1 MNGTVVGSRAHSH
14 KFSCPTWSGH
24 GEDNPSRPEGTG
36 PRTRSKG
43 GLCLPSLALQHFQG
57 SHVPFFW
64 RLVLQNQ
71 RGELEKAAWNPRSVP
86 RPSTHGSGSWSWQ
99 LRDTCLMIQSLVSC
113 VEKSPPPPP
122 NLGFGGKNPFRSNCP
137 IRGRTIPGDSKFPA
151 NSAGLPPARLTS
163 PGGEG
168 TLSPRPAE
176 TPWACSVWP
185 HLLSSPSLL
194 PPASSNSAA
203 SLCGHL

>member
-1 MNGTVVGSRAHSH
+1 MAQVLGPGVRWPLSSLLGSPTLPGQP
-14 KFSCPTWSGH
+14 CPLLLEAGVA
-24 GEDNPSRPEGTG
+24 EPEGG
-36 PRTRSKG
+36 
-43 GLCLPSLALQHFQG
+43 
-57 SHVPFFW
+57 
-64 RLVLQNQ
+64 
-71 RGELEKAAWNPRSVP
+71 LEKAAWNPRSVP

-99 LRDTCLMIQSLVSC
+99 LQLAFLMIQSLVSC
-113 VEKSPPPPP
+113 VEKSPPSPP

-137 IRGRTIPGDSKFPA
+137 TRGRTTPGDSKFPA

>member
-1 MNGTVVGSRAHSH
+1 MSSLLGSPTLPGQP
-14 KFSCPTWSGH
+14 CPLLLEAGVA
-24 GEDNPSRPEGTG
+24 EPEGGTG
-36 PRTRSKG
+36 ES
-43 GLCLPSLALQHFQG
+43 CLEPKKCASAFHTW
-57 SHVPFFW
+57 VW
-64 RLVLQNQ
+64 ILVLATPGYLLDDPEPGLLC
-71 RGELEKAAWNPRSVP
+71 GEE
-86 RPSTHGSGSWSWQ
+86 
-99 LRDTCLMIQSLVSC
+99 
-113 VEKSPPPPP
+113 PPPPP

-137 IRGRTIPGDSKFPA
+137 IRRRTIPGDSKFPA

>member
-1 MNGTVVGSRAHSH
+1 MSSLLGSSTLPGQ
-14 KFSCPTWSGH
+14 SCPLLLEAGVA
-24 GEDNPSRPEGTG
+24 EPE
-36 PRTRSKG
+36 
-43 GLCLPSLALQHFQG
+43 
-57 SHVPFFW
+57 
-64 RLVLQNQ
+64 
-71 RGELEKAAWNPRSVP
+71 GELEKAAWNPRSVP

-99 LRDTCLMIQSLVSC
+99 LRVAFLMIQSLVSC
-113 VEKSPPPPP
+113 VEKRPPPPP
-122 NLGFGGKNPFRSNCP
+122 NLGFRGKNPFRSSCP
-137 IRGRTIPGDSKFPA
+137 IRGRTTPGDSKFPA

-168 TLSPRPAE
+168 TLSLRPAE

-194 PPASSNSAA
+194 PPASTNSAA

>member
-1 MNGTVVGSRAHSH
+1 MSSLLGSPTLPGQ
-14 KFSCPTWSGH
+14 SCPLLLEAGVA
-24 GEDNPSRPEGTG
+24 EPEGG
-36 PRTRSKG
+36 
-43 GLCLPSLALQHFQG
+43 
-57 SHVPFFW
+57 
-64 RLVLQNQ
+64 
-71 RGELEKAAWNPRSVP
+71 LEKAAWNPRSVP

-99 LRDTCLMIQSLVSC
+99 LRVASLMIQSLVSC

-122 NLGFGGKNPFRSNCP
+122 NLGCGGKNPFRSNCP
-137 IRGRTIPGDSKFPA
+137 IRGRTTPGDSKFPA

-168 TLSPRPAE
+168 ILSPRPAE
-176 TPWACSVWP
+176 TPWACSVLP